1 MRLLWRLESSVRVI
15 IVGNGLAGI
24 ISAKTLRELD
34 KKIEI
39 EVFAEEKYHYYPR
52 PNLIEFLAGNIPFE
66 RMFAFSQEWYREQNI
81 NIHLE
86 KQVTRIFP
94 DSQEIE
100 LEGGKKEKYES
111 LLLANGS
118 SSFIPPFK
126 GTDKKGVFTL
136 RTLDDAFD
144 LLKYLENHQRVVVI
158 GGGLLGLETARAM
171 KSRGALVEVVEFFD
185 RLLPR
190 QLDDQAAS
198 LLKAQI
204 ENMGIKVHLG
214 LAAEEILGQDEVK
227 GLRFKGEREIET
239 DMAVVAAGVRSNIQL
254 AEEAGLETDKGLV
267 VDDYLQS
274 SNPKIFA
281 AGDVIQHL
289 GKVYGIIPASFHQAR
304 VVASN
309 ILGEKEK
316 YVGTVP
322 SNTLKVVGLDL
333 TSVGLVNPEEGT
345 FEEFRKEKKE
355 EGIYKKVVIQEGVV
369 IGAIWMDTKKGAGEI
384 SRIISQKL
392 NVEKHKVSLLE
403 DDFDYS
409 VL

>member
-1 MRLLWRLESSVRVI
+1 VRVI

-24 ISAKTLRELD
+24 ISAKTLREQD
-34 KKIEI
+34 KKVEI

-52 PNLIEFLAGNIPFE
+52 PNLIEFLAGTIPLE

-81 NIHLE
+81 NIHLG
-86 KQVTRIFP
+86 KPVMGIFP

-100 LEGGKKEKYES
+100 VEGGQREKYES

-126 GTDKKGVFTL
+126 GTDKKGVFAL
-136 RTLDDAFD
+136 RDLDDAFE
-144 LLKYLENHQRVVVI
+144 LLEYLENHQRVVVI

-171 KSRGALVEVVEFFD
+171 KSRGARVEVVEFFD

-190 QLDDQAAS
+190 QLDTQGAS

-204 ENMGIKVHLG
+204 ENMGINVHLG
-214 LAAEEILGQDEVK
+214 LATEEVLGQDEVR
-227 GLRFKGEREIET
+227 GLRFKGEKEIEM
-239 DMAVVAAGVRSNIQL
+239 DMAIVAAGVRQNIRI
-254 AEEAGLETDKGLV
+254 AKEAGLETDRGLV

-289 GKVYGIIPASFHQAR
+289 GKVYGIIPASFNQAR

-309 ILGEKEK
+309 ILSKKEK
-316 YVGTVP
+316 YEGTVP

-345 FEEFRKEKKE
+345 CEEFRKEKKE
-355 EGIYKKVVIQEGVV
+355 EGIYKKVVIQKGVV
-369 IGAIWMDTKKGAGEI
+369 VGAIWMGTKKGVSEI
-384 SRIISQKL
+384 SRIISQKI
-392 NVEKHKVSLLE
+392 NVEKHKISLLE

>member
-1 MRLLWRLESSVRVI
+1 VRII

-34 KKIEI
+34 KKVEI
-39 EVFAEEKYHYYPR
+39 DIFAEEKYHYYPR
-52 PNLIEFLAGNIPFE
+52 PNLIEFLGGDIPFE
-66 RMFAFSQEWYREQNI
+66 RMFAFPQEWYREQNI

-86 KQVTRIFP
+86 KPVTRIFP

-100 LEGGKKEKYES
+100 VEGGKKEKYEF

-126 GTDKKGVFTL
+126 GTDKKGVFSL
-136 RTLDDAFD
+136 RNLDDAFE
-144 LLKYLENHQRVVVI
+144 LLEYLKNHQRVVII

-190 QLDDQAAS
+190 QLDNQAAS

-204 ENMGIKVHLG
+204 ENMGIKIQLG
-214 LAAEEILGQDEVK
+214 LATEEVLGQNEVR
-227 GLRFKGEREIET
+227 GLRFKGEREIEA
-239 DMAVVAAGVRSNIQL
+239 DLAIVAAGVRPNTRM
-254 AEEAGLETDKGLV
+254 AKEAGLDTDRGLV

-289 GKVYGIIPASFHQAR
+289 GKVYGIIPASFNQAR

-309 ILGEKEK
+309 ILGKKEK
-316 YVGTVP
+316 YEGTVP
-322 SNTLKVVGLDL
+322 SNTLKVVGIEAMCA
-333 TSVGLVNPEEGT
+333 GLVNPEEDSY
-345 FEEFRKEKKE
+345 EVYRKEKKE
-355 EGIYKKVVIQEGVV
+355 EGIYKKVVIQKGVV
-369 IGAIWMDTKKGAGEI
+369 VGAIWMGTKKGVSEI
-384 SRIISQKL
+384 NRLISQKV

>member
-1 MRLLWRLESSVRVI
+1 LRII

-34 KKIEI
+34 KKVEI
-39 EVFAEEKYHYYPR
+39 DIFADEKYHYYPR

-66 RMFAFSQEWYREQNI
+66 RMFAFSEEWYGEQNI

-86 KQVTRIFP
+86 KPVTRILP

-100 LEGGKKEKYES
+100 VEGRKREKYES

-118 SSFIPPFK
+118 CSFIPPFK
-126 GTDKKGVFTL
+126 GADKTGVFAL
-136 RTLDDAFD
+136 RTLDDAFE
-144 LLKYLENHQRVVVI
+144 LLEYLKSHQRVVVI

-190 QLDDQAAS
+190 QLDTQGAS

-214 LAAEEILGQDEVK
+214 LATEEVLGQDEVS
-227 GLRFKGEREIET
+227 GLRFKGEAEIET
-239 DMAVVAAGVRSNIQL
+239 DMAIVAAGVRPNLKI
-254 AEEAGLETDKGLV
+254 AKEAGLETDRGLA

-274 SNPKIFA
+274 SDSKIFA
-281 AGDVIQHL
+281 AGDIIQHR
-289 GKVYGIIPASFHQAR
+289 GRVYGIIPSSFNQAR

-309 ILGEKEK
+309 ILGKKEE

-333 TSVGLVNPEEGT
+333 TSVGLVNPEDDSY
-345 FEEFRKEKKE
+345 EELRKENRE
-355 EGIYKKVVIQEGVV
+355 EAIYKKVVLQKGLVV
-369 IGAIWMDTKKGAGEI
+369 GAIWIGTKKGVSEI
-384 SRIISQKL
+384 NRIISRKIS
-392 NVEKHKVSLLE
+392 VEIHKDSLLE

>member
-1 MRLLWRLESSVRVI
+1 MRVI
-15 IVGNGLAGI
+15 IVGNGLAGV

-39 EVFAEEKYHYYPR
+39 DVFAEEKYHYYPR
-52 PNLIEFLAGNIPFE
+52 PNLIEFLAGTIPLE
-66 RMFAFSQEWYREQNI
+66 RMFAFPQEWYREQNI
-81 NIHLE
+81 NIHLG
-86 KQVTRIFP
+86 KPVTRIFP

-100 LEGGKKEKYES
+100 VEGEKREKYES

-118 SSFIPPFK
+118 SSFIPPFM
-126 GTDKKGVFTL
+126 GTDKKGIFSL
-136 RTLDDAFD
+136 RALDDAFE
-144 LLKYLENHQRVVVI
+144 LLEYLENHQRVVVI

-171 KSRGALVEVVEFFD
+171 KSRGARVEVVEFFD

-190 QLDDQAAS
+190 HLDTQGAS

-214 LAAEEILGQDEVK
+214 LATEEVLGQNEAR
-227 GLRFKGEREIET
+227 GLRFKGEKEIEA
-239 DMAVVAAGVRSNIQL
+239 DMAIVAAGIRPNIRL
-254 AEEAGLETDKGLV
+254 AKEAGLETDRGLV
-267 VDDYLQS
+267 TDDYLQS
-274 SNPKIFA
+274 SNPKIFG
-281 AGDVIQHL
+281 AGDVIQHR
-289 GKVYGIIPASFHQAR
+289 GRVYGIIPSSFNQAR

-309 ILGEKEK
+309 ILSKKEK
-316 YVGTVP
+316 YEGTVP

-345 FEEFRKEKKE
+345 CEEFRKEKKE
-355 EGIYKKVVIQEGVV
+355 EGIYKKVVIQKGVV
-369 IGAIWMDTKKGAGEI
+369 VGAIWIGTKKGVSEI
-384 SRIISQKL
+384 SRIISQKI
-392 NVEKHKVSLLE
+392 NVEKHKISLLE

>member
-1 MRLLWRLESSVRVI
+1 MRVI

-34 KKIEI
+34 KKVEI
-39 EVFAEEKYHYYPR
+39 EVFAGEKYHYYPR
-52 PNLIEFLAGNIPFE
+52 PNLIEFLAGTIPLE
-66 RMFAFSQEWYREQNI
+66 RMFAFSQEWYGEQNI

-100 LEGGKKEKYES
+100 VDGRKKEKYES

-126 GTDKKGVFTL
+126 GTDKKGVFAL
-136 RTLDDAFD
+136 RTLDDAFE
-144 LLKYLENHQRVVVI
+144 LLEYIKNHKKVVVI
-158 GGGLLGLETARAM
+158 GGGLLGLETARAL
-171 KSRGALVEVVEFFD
+171 KSRGARVEVVEFFE

-190 QLDDQAAS
+190 QLDIQGAS
-198 LLKAQI
+198 LLKDLI

-214 LAAEEILGQDEVK
+214 LATEEILGQDEVK
-227 GLRFKGEREIET
+227 GLKFKGEKEIET
-239 DMAVVAAGVRSNIQL
+239 DTAVVAAGVRPNIRI
-254 AEEAGLETDKGLV
+254 AKEAGLETDRGLV

-289 GKVYGIIPASFHQAR
+289 GKVYGIIPASFNQAR
-304 VVASN
+304 IVASN
-309 ILGEKEK
+309 ILGKKEK
-316 YVGTVP
+316 YEGTVP
-322 SNTLKVVGLDL
+322 SNTLKIVGLD
-333 TSVGLVNPEEGT
+333 VMCAGIVNPEEDSY
-345 FEEFRKEKKE
+345 EEFRKEKKD
-355 EGIYKKVVIQEGVV
+355 EGMYKKVVIHQGVV
-369 IGAIWMDTKKGAGEI
+369 VGAIWMGTKKGASEI
-384 SRIISQKL
+384 NRLISQKA
-392 NVEKHKVSLLE
+392 NVEKHKISLLE

>member
-1 MRLLWRLESSVRVI
+1 VRVI

-34 KKIEI
+34 KKVEI

-52 PNLIEFLAGNIPFE
+52 PNLIEFLAGTVPFE
-66 RMFAFSQEWYREQNI
+66 RMFAFPQEWYREQNI
-81 NIHLE
+81 NIHLG
-86 KQVTRIFP
+86 KQVISIFP
-94 DSQEIE
+94 DTQEIKV
-100 LEGGKKEKYES
+100 EGGKKEKYES

-126 GTDKKGVFTL
+126 GTDKKGVFAL
-136 RTLDDAFD
+136 RNLDDAFE
-144 LLKYLENHQRVVVI
+144 LLEYLKSNKRVIVI
-158 GGGLLGLETARAM
+158 GGGLLGLETARAL
-171 KSRGALVEVVEFFD
+171 KSRGARVEVVEFFD

-190 QLDDQAAS
+190 QLDIQGAS

-214 LAAEEILGQDEVK
+214 LATEEVLGQDKVR
-227 GLRFKGEREIET
+227 GLRFKGEKEMET
-239 DMAVVAAGVRSNIQL
+239 DMAVVAAGVKPNIRI
-254 AEEAGLETDKGLV
+254 AKEAGLETDRGLV
-267 VDDYLQS
+267 VGDYLQT

-281 AGDVIQHL
+281 AGDVIQHI
-289 GKVYGIIPASFHQAR
+289 GKVYGIIPASFNQAR
-304 VVASN
+304 IVASN
-309 ILGEKEK
+309 ILGKKEK
-316 YVGTVP
+316 YEGTVP

-345 FEEFRKEKKE
+345 FEEFRKEKKG
-355 EGIYKKVVIQEGVV
+355 EGIYKKVVIQKGVV
-369 IGAIWMDTKKGAGEI
+369 LGAIWMGTKKGVSEI
-384 SRIISQKL
+384 SRIISQKI
-392 NVEKHKVSLLE
+392 NVEKHKISLLE

>member
-1 MRLLWRLESSVRVI
+1 MRVI

-34 KKIEI
+34 KKVEI

-52 PNLIEFLAGNIPFE
+52 PNLIEFLAGKIPFE

-81 NIHLE
+81 NVHLG
-86 KQVTRIFP
+86 KKVTRIFS

-100 LEGGKKEKYES
+100 VEGIKKEKYES

-126 GTDKKGVFTL
+126 GTDKKGVFAL
-136 RTLDDAFD
+136 RTLDDAFE
-144 LLKYLENHQRVVVI
+144 LLEYLENHQRVVVI
-158 GGGLLGLETARAM
+158 GGGLLGLETARAL
-171 KSRGALVEVVEFFD
+171 KSRGAQVEVVEFFE

-190 QLDDQAAS
+190 QLDIQGAS

-214 LAAEEILGQDEVK
+214 LTTEEILGQDGVK
-227 GLRFKGEREIET
+227 GLRFKGGKEIET
-239 DMAVVAAGVRSNIQL
+239 DMAIVAAGVRPNIRM
-254 AEEAGLETDKGLV
+254 AKDAGLDTDRGLV
-267 VDDYLQS
+267 VDDYLRTN
-274 SNPKIFA
+274 NPKIFA

-289 GKVYGIIPASFHQAR
+289 GKIYGIIPASFNQAR

-309 ILGEKEK
+309 ILGKKEK
-316 YVGTVP
+316 YEGTIP
-322 SNTLKVVGLDL
+322 SNTLKIVGLD
-333 TSVGLVNPEEGT
+333 VMCAGIVNPEEDSY
-345 FEEFRKEKKE
+345 EEFRKEKKE
-355 EGIYKKVVIQEGVV
+355 EGTYKKVVIHQGVV
-369 IGAIWMDTKKGAGEI
+369 VGAIWMGTKKGASEI
-384 SRIISQKL
+384 NRIISQKI
-392 NVEKHKVSLLE
+392 NVEKHKISLLE

-409 VL
+409 IL

>member
-1 MRLLWRLESSVRVI
+1 MRVI
-15 IVGNGLAGI
+15 IVGNGLAGV

-34 KKIEI
+34 KKVEI

-52 PNLIEFLAGNIPFE
+52 PNLIEFLAGTIPFE
-66 RMFAFSQEWYREQNI
+66 RMFAFSKEWYREQNI

-118 SSFIPPFK
+118 FSFIPPFK
-126 GTDKKGVFTL
+126 GTDKKGVFAL
-136 RTLDDAFD
+136 RTLDDAFE
-144 LLKYLENHQRVVVI
+144 LIEYLENHQRVVVI
-158 GGGLLGLETARAM
+158 GGGLLGLETARAL
-171 KSRGALVEVVEFFD
+171 KSRGAQVEVVEFFE

-190 QLDDQAAS
+190 QLDIQGAS

-214 LAAEEILGQDEVK
+214 LATEEILGQDEVK
-227 GLRFKGEREIET
+227 GLRFKGEKEIEM
-239 DMAVVAAGVRSNIQL
+239 DMAVVAAGVRPNIRM
-254 AEEAGLETDKGLV
+254 AKESGLETDRGLV

-274 SNPKIFA
+274 SNQKIFA

-289 GKVYGIIPASFHQAR
+289 GKVYGIIPASFNQAR

-309 ILGEKEK
+309 ILGRKEK
-316 YVGTVP
+316 YEGTVP
-322 SNTLKVVGLDL
+322 SNTLKIVGLDVV
-333 TSVGLVNPEEGT
+333 SAGLVNPEEDSY
-345 FEEFRKEKKE
+345 EEFRKEKKE
-355 EGIYKKVVIQEGVV
+355 EGVYKKVVIHQGVV
-369 IGAIWMDTKKGAGEI
+369 VGAIWMGTKKGASEI
-384 SRIISQKL
+384 NRLISQKV
-392 NVEKHKVSLLE
+392 NVEKHKISLIE

>member
-1 MRLLWRLESSVRVI
+1 MRVI
-15 IVGNGLAGI
+15 VVGNGLAGI

-34 KKIEI
+34 KKVEI

-86 KQVTRIFP
+86 KHVTRIFP
-94 DSQEIE
+94 NSQEIE
-100 LEGGKKEKYES
+100 VEEGKKEKYEF

-118 SSFIPPFK
+118 SSFVPPFK
-126 GTDKKGVFTL
+126 GADKKGVFAL
-136 RTLDDAFD
+136 RTLEDAFE
-144 LLKYLENHQRVVVI
+144 LLEYLENHQRVVVI

-171 KSRGALVEVVEFFD
+171 KSRGAQVEVVEFFE

-190 QLDDQAAS
+190 QLDIQGAS

-214 LAAEEILGQDEVK
+214 LATEEILGKEAVK
-227 GLRFKGEREIET
+227 GLRFKGDKEIEVDT
-239 DMAVVAAGVRSNIQL
+239 AIVAAGVRPNIRI
-254 AEEAGLETDKGLV
+254 AKEAGLETDRGLV

-274 SNPKIFA
+274 NDSKIFA
-281 AGDVIQHL
+281 AGDVIQHQ
-289 GKVYGIIPASFHQAR
+289 GKVYGIIPASFNQAR

-309 ILGEKEK
+309 ILGKKEK
-316 YVGTVP
+316 YEGTVP
-322 SNTLKVVGLDL
+322 SNTLKVVGLDVM
-333 TSVGLVNPEEGT
+333 SAGLVNPEEDSY
-345 FEEFRKEKKE
+345 EEFRKEKKE
-355 EGIYKKVVIQEGVV
+355 EGTYKKVVIHQGVV
-369 IGAIWMDTKKGAGEI
+369 VGAIWMGTKKGASEI
-384 SRIISQKL
+384 NRLISQKV
-392 NVEKHKVSLLE
+392 NVEKHKISLIE